1 MSMAP
6 GSTSRPTS
14 PYRSIAAGF
23 VRGLADFAV
32 SRGARMEE
40 ILRESGI
47 DSAALRERENRI
59 PFARYVALMNVAKI
73 SCDDPALALHFGEA
87 VDMAELSILP
97 SVGGRTATMDDVVA
111 QMNRY
116 APLDLEIDGV
126 AERLQLSVVD
136 GHLWMVDTRPDP
148 NDFPE
153 LTEAAFA
160 RIVCGVRR
168 LLGPTR
174 LVNEVH
180 VTHPQPAYKAEY
192 DRIFGAPVLFESD
205 RNALLM
211 ADGLWPA
218 VSEAMVSRISPYASD
233 VLSAHADALL
243 ESLEKSKSTRG
254 RVEAILRSILHTG
267 EARLQTIANTMGV
280 SRQTLFRRL
289 RAEGV
294 TFQRV
299 LDELRHRM
307 AVDYLDVQKMPVN
320 ETAYLLGFSDAAAFS
335 RAFKRWTGSSPRS
348 ARDGRTK

>member
-1 MSMAP
+1 
-6 GSTSRPTS
+6 
-14 PYRSIAAGF
+14 
-23 VRGLADFAV
+23 
-32 SRGARMEE
+32 MEE
-40 ILRESGI
+40 LLEASGI
-47 DSAALRERENRI
+47 DPAELRARENRI
-59 PFARYVALMNVAKI
+59 PFARYVALMRAAKR

-87 VDMAELSILP
+87 VDLAELSILP
-97 SVGGRTATMDDVVA
+97 AVGGAGTMNDIVA

-116 APLDLEIDGV
+116 APLDLEIEGV
-126 AERLQLSVVD
+126 AERMQLAVID

-153 LTEAAFA
+153 LTESAFA
-160 RIVCGVRR
+160 RIVCGTRR
-168 LLGPTR
+168 WLGPTR
-174 LVNEVH
+174 LVNAVH
-180 VTHPQPAYKAEY
+180 VTHGEPEYKAEY
-192 DRIFGAPVLFESD
+192 DRIFGVPVVFESD

-218 VSEAMVSRISPYASD
+218 VSETMGSRFSPYASE

-243 ESLEKSKSTRG
+243 ESLEQSKSTRG

-267 EARLQTIANTMGV
+267 KARLETIAKTMGV

-294 TFQRV
+294 TFERV

-307 AVDYLDVQKMPVN
+307 ALDYLEKKTVN

-335 RAFKRWTGSSPRS
+335 RAFKRWTGSSPGS
-348 ARDGRTK
+348 AKGGEKK